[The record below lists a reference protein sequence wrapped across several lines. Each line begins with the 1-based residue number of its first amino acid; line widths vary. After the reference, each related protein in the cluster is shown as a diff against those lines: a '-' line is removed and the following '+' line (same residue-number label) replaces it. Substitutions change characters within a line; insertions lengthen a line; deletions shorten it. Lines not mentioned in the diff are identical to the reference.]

1 MQRRRSHLQRIAV
14 RTDGRVLL
22 VPVAEVDWLESAG
35 NYICLHSGSKTHI
48 VRETMAR
55 LEEQLDPARFAR
67 IHRSTMINLNRI
79 RELQPYFHGDYKVL
93 LEDGTELTLSRNYRE
108 NLMSRLGLAN

>member
-1 MQRRRSHLQRIAV
+1 
-14 RTDGRVLL
+14 
-22 VPVAEVDWLESAG
+22 
-35 NYICLHSGSKTHI
+35 
-48 VRETMAR
+48 MAR

-108 NLMSRLGLAN
+108 NLMNRLGLAN